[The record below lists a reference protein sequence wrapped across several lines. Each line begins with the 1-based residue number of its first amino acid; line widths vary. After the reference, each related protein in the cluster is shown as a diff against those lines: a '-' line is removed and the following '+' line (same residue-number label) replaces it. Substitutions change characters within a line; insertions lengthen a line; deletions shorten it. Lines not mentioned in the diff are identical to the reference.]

1 MVSFNFPQVGKA
13 LVDETP
19 EPLRVATA
27 GEFVALL
34 ATETLPDTL
43 PADVG
48 ANETLRVADWLGVS
62 IVLALKPLALNPA
75 PKVVTPE
82 MVTFEFPVFVTVT
95 FCELLLPIF
104 TFPKPRV
111 VGLIASVNVAATPVP
126 LRVTAVGDVGALLT
140 IDRLPDTVPV
150 TVGRKPTVI
159 VLCWPALIFRG
170 RE

>member
-1 MVSFNFPQVGKA
+1 MVSFNFPHVGNA

-19 EPLRVATA
+19 EPVTVTTP

-34 ATETLPDTL
+34 PTEMLPVTLPV
-43 PADVG
+43 AVG
-48 ANETLRVADWLGVS
+48 ANETVRVADWFGVRM
-62 IVLALKPLALNPA
+62 VLALKPLALNPA

-82 MVTFEFPVFVTVT
+82 IVTFEFPVFVTVT
-95 FCELLLPIF
+95 LCELLLPIF

-111 VGLIASVNVAATPVP
+111 VGLIPSVNVAATPVP
-126 LRVTAVGDVGALLT
+126 LRVTAVGDVAALLT
-140 IDRLPDTVPV
+140 IERLPDTVLA

-159 VLCWPALIFRG
+159 ALCLPALIVRG